1 MTFNDFA
8 KKSFETQKDEKLNNI
23 QFSQF
28 SMDSATSM
36 YIGKFR
42 NGSQSWVCGGAKNLL
57 I

>member
-28 SMDSATSM
+28 SMESAT
-36 YIGKFR
+36 
-42 NGSQSWVCGGAKNLL
+42 
-57 I
+57 